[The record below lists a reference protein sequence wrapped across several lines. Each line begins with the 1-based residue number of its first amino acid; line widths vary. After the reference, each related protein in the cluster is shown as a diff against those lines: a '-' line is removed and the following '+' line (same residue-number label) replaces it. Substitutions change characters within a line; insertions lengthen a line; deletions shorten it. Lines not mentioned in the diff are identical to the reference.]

1 MPPAH
6 PPQPSPYVNIPTSNP
21 LTALSREVAIK
32 IAFPGILKDPRRGKL
47 YTHLFLNEAALIGK
61 MSHPHIVQ
69 TYDAVVDDQLCY
81 IVMEYVPGGTLESV
95 CSRDHLLPIERVVE
109 IIFKCTRALD
119 FAFRMGITHRDI
131 KPANILFA
139 NTDPSQGD
147 IKVSDF
153 GAAIIGSPDRT
164 LVLGIGSPAYM
175 SPEQVKDRA
184 LDHQTDIYSLGVV
197 MYQLLTGQLPFQAR
211 NSYDLVYQI
220 INAEPRRPSSL
231 RSEIPAA
238 LDAIVARAMSKQLD
252 ARYTSWTEFG
262 HDLTLAFRGRR
273 PSVPAERMADFE
285 KFERLRSFSFFAEF
299 SEAEIWEVVRF
310 SKWNRVAPD
319 TVIIADGEVGDCF
332 YFLAEGELK
341 VLKNGMLLD
350 LLTSGECFGEMAV
363 IGKAASR
370 RGADVVALTDAKLV
384 MIAATALQESSA
396 TCRMHFYQAFL
407 AVLSDRL
414 ASANIRLVSF

>member
-1 MPPAH
+1 MLRSFTSYPTGCVFGLLALVLTLGGAVPVRAEQEVIVFHAGSLAVPFAEVEKRFEAMH
-6 PPQPSPYVNIPTSNP
+6 PEIDV
-21 LTALSREVAIK
+21 LREA
-32 IAFPGILKDPRRGKL
+32 GGSTKL
-47 YTHLFLNEAALIGK
+47 A
-61 MSHPHIVQ
+61 
-69 TYDAVVDDQLCY
+69 
-81 IVMEYVPGGTLESV
+81 
-95 CSRDHLLPIERVVE
+95 
-109 IIFKCTRALD
+109 
-119 FAFRMGITHRDI
+119 RMISELG
-131 KPANILFA
+131 KPADILASADYKVIDKGLIPEHADWNILFA
-139 NTDPSQGD
+139 STDPTQGD
-147 IKVSDF
+147 IKISDF

-184 LDHQTDIYSLGVV
+184 LDHRTDIYSLGVV

-238 LDAIVARAMSKQLD
+238 LDAIVARAMSKQL
-252 ARYTSWTEFG
+252 AERYNSWSDFG
-262 HDLTLAFRGRR
+262 HDLTLAFRARR

-299 SEAEIWEVVRF
+299 SEAEIWEVVRL
-310 SKWNRVAPD
+310 SQWSRVAPD
-319 TVIIADGEVGDCF
+319 SIIIADGEAGDCF

-350 LLTSGECFGEMAV
+350 LLTTGECFGEMAV
-363 IGKAASR
+363 IGKATSL

-384 MIAATALQESSA
+384 KIAATALQESSA
-396 TCRMHFYQAFL
+396 TCRMHFYQSFL

-414 ASANIRLVSF
+414 TSANARLVSF